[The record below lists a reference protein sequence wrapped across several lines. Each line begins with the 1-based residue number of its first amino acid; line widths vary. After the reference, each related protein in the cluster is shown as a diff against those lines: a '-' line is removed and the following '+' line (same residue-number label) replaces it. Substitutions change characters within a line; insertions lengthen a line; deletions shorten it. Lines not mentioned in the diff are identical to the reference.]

1 MLGKYSVK
9 KPYTVVVGV
18 ILSIILGV
26 ISFTN
31 MTTDLLPSMNFP
43 YVIVYTTYVGA
54 TPEQVEEEIT
64 RPMES
69 SFATLTDIKNISSTS
84 SDNLSLVVLEF
95 NDTADMNTALIEI
108 NSKISTLSAT
118 WSDSIGAPAIMKINP
133 DMLPV
138 SIVSVSKD
146 DMDILELSEYV
157 EETLIPEYEAI
168 NGVASVTASGMIT
181 QQVDVT
187 IEQDRIDVLNNA
199 ILRDIDEEL
208 ADAEQQL
215 NDAQAQISDG
225 KSQLARA
232 KKSTLAQLDAAL
244 AQLED
249 GELKL
254 SEAIEQLTTQRA
266 ELQTQLDEVNAAI
279 EQLEGLTNLTDE
291 QKALLRE
298 LETQLGNLRARKEA
312 LEKQLEALEN
322 GQGSEELE
330 AQRAEAV
337 AKRDGL
343 MEERTRYEEYIA
355 DLKEADPDSLQAEI
369 DALNGQIE
377 DAKVELETAQTELQA
392 KTDARDATQVHID
405 QLKEEI
411 AKLEGATATPET
423 SATPSPEATA
433 TPEASATPSPE
444 ATATTT
450 PEGIATASPEATATT
465 TPEGTATASPEAT
478 ATAAPA
484 NTVTASPEATATAA
498 PENTVTASPEAT
510 ATTAPENT
518 VTASPETTATA
529 APENMAAVSPEATA
543 TVGPEATDAPTE
555 QPTVA
560 PAEPLDNLSLAAG
573 FAARAEGESLEEL
586 KAELAAA
593 EEALK
598 EMEAS
603 VVAAQEAV
611 DQRQTELDNL
621 NAELESKQQALE
633 DIQSG
638 DVTSRI
644 EAAEREVTRLN
655 LRIAALDAEIEG
667 LDDLLSGDSET
678 IEGLKVSLK
687 VLDEAITAIENSDE
701 YKALQLALDEDELN
715 AQYAAALEGKARLEE
730 GIAQIDAVLEKL
742 NQGIIPGGVIEGI
755 DEDTNLADARDQL
768 ESGRDQALAGFAD
781 AEAQLD
787 AASAE
792 LAEARKEFEDKR
804 DEALENAGLDGII
817 TMETVAG
824 LIGAQNISMPAGY
837 VYDVSGDEY
846 LVRVGDKFSTLDELK
861 QLKLFSVG
869 LESVDE
875 VRLMDVAS
883 VEITDNRDEAFTK
896 VDGQDG
902 ILLSIEK
909 QSTFSTT
916 DVSDRVAEKNA
927 ELIAEIDGLHIVDMF
942 NQGDY
947 INIIVDSVL
956 QNLVWGGLLAVLVLL
971 IFLTDWRPTII
982 IAFSI
987 PISVVAAFVCMYFT
1001 GITLNVLSLSGL
1013 ALGIGMLVDN
1023 SIVAI
1028 ENIYRLHDEEHLPIL
1043 TACVRGVNS
1052 IAGALIASTLTTIC
1066 VFLPVV
1072 FVTGLARDLFMDIGL
1087 TITFSLLASLIVA
1100 MTLVPSM
1107 AAGLLKRSK
1116 KPHKNRFIAIQRGY
1130 VRMLKGALRFKALVL
1145 VVAVVLLVFAGMQVS
1160 KMGMSF
1166 MPEVNSTQMTATL
1179 NLDPQQ
1185 DLEPQQERALE
1196 MMNRIMEVDG
1206 IETVGLSGGSG
1217 MMSMTG
1223 GSDSLTYYIIVSQD
1237 AGRSN
1242 AEIAEDIRGIC
1253 DEMAL
1258 PLSIQTSTMDISML
1272 TGSGISVDIT
1282 GDDVDTLRSIA
1293 SDVAEIVASVE
1304 GTTDIDDGQDAAV
1317 PEMRITVDREKA
1329 TDHNLTT
1336 GQVLQFVAT
1345 KLAGKTEISEAT
1357 LDGKTLSIYI
1367 LDGRNSTITPGTL
1380 EDLEIEVTNGD
1391 KSEMVRIGDIATVE
1405 QTQSLSSINR
1415 QAQQRILTVS
1425 FQVEDGYSMNHVSD
1439 AVEEK
1444 LNAYQPPEG
1453 YEIALSGEN
1462 ETVLGIMDDL
1472 VFMLVIA
1479 VALIFLIMVAQFQS
1493 FKSPII
1499 VMFTIPLA
1507 FTGGLIALLIT
1518 GMDLSI
1524 VAMVGFLVLSGVV
1537 VNNGIVFVD
1546 SVNQLRIAGMSKR
1559 EALLETGRLRLR
1571 PILMTAVTTILG
1583 MFTMAL
1589 GVGMGAEMM
1598 QPMAVVTIGGLTYA
1612 TLMTLFIVPILYDLV
1627 NGEKMSAREIQM
1639 AKEAAGLN
1647 PDEDPDKPDGPKDPP
1662 PAGGPGSGGA
1672 APQEAPAEPEE
1683 ASAPSPE
1690 TDSSDGQ
1697 AQSAE
1702 LPAQPVKAP
1711 AEPCEPS
1718 KDALCKAEPS
1728 LAERAEPQETQG
1740 GMERS
1745 PQDAPVVEP
1754 KRKSSPKHAAKREEP
1769 TVNPSTDASTD
1780 DVDAAVQPASA
1791 QVAQTK
1797 PNPVAPEAP
1806 ANGAPMQFPQ
1816 GVAPDAGAWNH
1827 VPVQVVYVPG
1837 YSIPVQYPQG
1847 YAVGYQPGYVPQNGS
1862 APQPAYAPQGGYVP
1876 QPGSVPPVGYGY
1888 QPGYVPQGGAVPQ
1901 PAYAPQGGYVPQTG
1915 YVPPVGYGY
1924 QPGYVPQNGSAPQPG
1939 YVQQNGSAPQ
1949 PGYAPQGGYVPQAG
1963 PAGYVP
1969 QPGSVA
1975 QPQAGGQNVAPNL
1988 HAAGPAVSP
1997 ERDAGNA

>member
-199 ILRDIDEEL
+199 ILQDIDEEL

-254 SEAIEQLTTQRA
+254 SEAIEQLTTQRV

-411 AKLEGATATPET
+411 AKLEGATATPEA

-433 TPEASATPSPE
+433 TPEASATASPE

-465 TPEGTATASPEAT
+465 APEGTATAAPEATATAAPANTATASPEAT

-484 NTVTASPEATATAA
+484 
-498 PENTVTASPEAT
+498 
-510 ATTAPENT
+510 NT

-543 TVGPEATDAPTE
+543 TVGSEATDAPTE

-611 DQRQTELDNL
+611 DQRQNELDNL

-678 IEGLKVSLK
+678 IEGLKASLK

-1179 NLDPQQ
+1179 NLDPEQ

-1206 IETVGLSGGSG
+1206 IETVGLSGSSG

-1223 GSDSLTYYIIVSQD
+1223 GSDSLTYYIIVEED

-1415 QAQQRILTVS
+1415 QAQRRILTVS

-1439 AVEEK
+1439 ALEEK
-1444 LNAYQPPEG
+1444 LNAYQTPEG

-1462 ETVLGIMDDL
+1462 EMVMGIMDDL
-1472 VFMLVIA
+1472 VFMVVIA
-1479 VALIFLIMVAQFQS
+1479 VVLIFLIMVAQFQS

-1559 EALLETGRLRLR
+1559 KALLETGRLRLR

-1627 NGEKMSAREIQM
+1627 NGEKMSVREIQM

-1697 AQSAE
+1697 AQNAE

-1728 LAERAEPQETQG
+1728 LAEPAEPQEAQG

-1754 KRKSSPKHAAKREEP
+1754 KRKSAPKHAAKREEP
-1769 TVNPSTDASTD
+1769 TVNPSTDASTGD
-1780 DVDAAVQPASA
+1780 GNAAVQTASA
-1791 QVAQTK
+1791 QVAQTN

-1862 APQPAYAPQGGYVP
+1862 APQPAYAPQGGYVL

-1901 PAYAPQGGYVPQTG
+1901 PAYAPQGGYVSQTG

-1924 QPGYVPQNGSAPQPG
+1924 QPGYVP
-1939 YVQQNGSAPQ
+1939 QNGSAPQ